1 MLCLGDRMAHP
12 TKTVILPLLAPSGV
26 KNTALAATEELF
38 GRIVP
43 FHVRPLL
50 AEESLWSERS
60 PPTRLRAR
68 PGPGQSRPRS
78 HVGEGGRFYGG
89 GERT

>member
-1 MLCLGDRMAHP
+1 MAQP
-12 TKTVILPLLAPSGV
+12 TKTVILPLLRPSGV
-26 KNTALAATEELF
+26 KNVKNTAPAATEELF